1 MECRDCGNSDIG
13 EIGFSTIGSGIRF
26 FFCRR
31 CESRWWV
38 SNAGELELRSV
49 LEAARVSAKA

>member
-1 MECRDCGNSDIG
+1 MECRNCGHNDIG

-31 CESRWWV
+31 CESRWWE
-38 SNAGELELRSV
+38 SSAGALELRSV
-49 LEAARVSAKA
+49 LEVARVRAAT